1 MPACVRF
8 DRSLSSASSS
18 PPRAGIHPSRWSVPD
33 KLPGWVP
40 AFAGMTIVC
49 ERRRSNDLHS
59 GTRPASH
66 SAASA
71 CPSLLARYRSASS
84 AAMQPMPA
92 AVTAWRKSSFSQ
104 RGDRRHL
111 VDTAEP
117 LPTPAS
123 RPPTS
128 WANRDRRSLCDERL
142 AVGPILGRIA
152 ESRED
157 QGPQRLAV
165 SRRADRRGVVTGPV
179 GCQPPRLNFGA
190 KADRPKYLLGR
201 PPLCH
206 PLGPC
211 WISMLLRAGPPPSG
225 VKWCASPTA

>member
-1 MPACVRF
+1 
-8 DRSLSSASSS
+8 
-18 PPRAGIHPSRWSVPD
+18 
-33 KLPGWVP
+33 
-40 AFAGMTIVC
+40 
-49 ERRRSNDLHS
+49 
-59 GTRPASH
+59 
-66 SAASA
+66 
-71 CPSLLARYRSASS
+71 
-84 AAMQPMPA
+84 MQPMPA

-190 KADRPKYLLGR
+190 KADRPKYLLAG
-201 PPLCH
+201 
-206 PLGPC
+206 
-211 WISMLLRAGPPPSG
+211 LRCVTRWARVGYRCSFELVRRQAGSSG
-225 VKWCASPTA
+225 VHRQRPRAVRTRPAECRRRRCRRRT